1 MVSPRRRVFCSRGV
15 ESTHLKQHCR
25 LSIFCWL
32 NAESVMSVN
41 LPPNLGEAVIILSS
55 SSSSVGTQGS
65 AKASACPVRSM
76 KESMEEPLEVS
87 EDGLVRRGCK
97 RVPGLVNILQW
108 EVVGVLGYLWL
119 AHLGV
124 SPSSQSLPRLSLC
137 SNKGVSSL

>member
-1 MVSPRRRVFCSRGV
+1 
-15 ESTHLKQHCR
+15 
-25 LSIFCWL
+25 
-32 NAESVMSVN
+32 
-41 LPPNLGEAVIILSS
+41 
-55 SSSSVGTQGS
+55 
-65 AKASACPVRSM
+65 M

-87 EDGLVRRGCK
+87 EDGLVRRGGK